1 MPCLGYTLLW
11 SDGTSQWATL
21 VCRPDSGVQLET
33 CPVVATTVILQYFV
47 VHTGLWSRVSP
58 CFGLVTKLCFCYCED
73 QENKNFAVVIYHSI
87 IAV

>member
-1 MPCLGYTLLW
+1 MTI
-11 SDGTSQWATL
+11 WATSHLPHAMPGLHPSL
-21 VCRPDSGVQLET
+21 VRRYF
-33 CPVVATTVILQYFV
+33 PVGHTTTVILQYFV

-87 IAV
+87 TAV